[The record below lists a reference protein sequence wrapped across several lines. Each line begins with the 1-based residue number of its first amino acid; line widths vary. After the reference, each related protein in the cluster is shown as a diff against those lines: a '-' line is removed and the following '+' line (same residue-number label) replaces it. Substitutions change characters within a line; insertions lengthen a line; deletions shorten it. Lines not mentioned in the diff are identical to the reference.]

1 MHGTPKNEHS
11 LIPTLLLPTIPLE
24 FAKSLRKSIHS
35 TQGLILV
42 TGLEIGN
49 KRPNQAY
56 SQDNPVV
63 WAKKTTH
70 AKIRFAIHEGE
81 STISVKQEFLSSE
94 EFKVGMQIRIEGR
107 IARIKAINLFGGKLV
122 KTAYAIEISRI
133 TCVYEENKRR

>member
-1 MHGTPKNEHS
+1 MRIDKGVAIKVGDTRPHPD
-11 LIPTLLLPTIPLE
+11 
-24 FAKSLRKSIHS
+24 
-35 TQGLILV
+35 GLILI

-63 WAKKTTH
+63 WAKKATH
-70 AKIRFAIHEGE
+70 AKIRFALHEGE

-94 EFKVGMQIRIEGR
+94 EFKVGMKIRIEGR